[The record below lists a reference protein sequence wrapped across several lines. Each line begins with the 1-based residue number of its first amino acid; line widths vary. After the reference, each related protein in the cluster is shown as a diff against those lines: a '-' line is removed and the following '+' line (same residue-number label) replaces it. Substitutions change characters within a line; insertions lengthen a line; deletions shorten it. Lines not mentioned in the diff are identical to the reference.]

1 MIILLMGV
9 AGSGKTTVGRALAAR
24 MGFEFADADDY
35 HPAANIEKM
44 ANGIP
49 LTDEDRA
56 PWLERLRAVIAD
68 WIAAGRNGVLACSAL
83 KQEYRDRLTVGPE
96 VRLVYLKGTRELFYR
111 RLLRR
116 HGHYMRESM
125 LDSQLA
131 TLEEPSDA
139 TVVNSEA
146 TVEEVVAEILGS
158 RPLTTEDT
166 WDHGEK

>member
-1 MIILLMGV
+1 MGV

-56 PWLERLRAVIAD
+56 PWLQRLRAVIAD
-68 WIAAGRNGVLACSAL
+68 WIAAGKNGVMACSAL
-83 KQEYRDRLTVGPE
+83 KQEYRDRLTVGAE

-111 RLLRR
+111 RLLAR

-125 LDSQLA
+125 LDGQLA

-139 TVVNSEA
+139 TVVNAEA
-146 TVEEVVAEILGS
+146 TVEDVVAEILGS
-158 RPLTTEDT
+158 RHLTMGDT
-166 WDHGEK
+166 GDHGEK